1 LYGRV
6 TIFRRMAHMRLPLFF
21 ESGGG
26 KVKTAHLALLILA
39 LLVLGCGGNKPEPE
53 VDPTA
58 EVAGA
63 PSDAGD
69 GSGVPEADLW
79 LPDPQ
84 PYHMA
89 AGDQYTVRFFYY
101 PEYNITGTVRPDGF
115 VTIPLVGDLNVNGL
129 TPAQVSDS
137 IRASYADVLAEPEV
151 SVIIT
156 EAASRKFFI
165 FGEVDQPGA
174 YALDGNMTLIDA
186 IAQAGGVKVSGRKD
200 NIILMRKTG
209 DGHYAARRIDLDEKV
224 RTGDTE
230 MTYLMATDV
239 IFVPM
244 SAIAKLDTF
253 VDQFF
258 NQLSPAWR
266 FYILARETVNPQGGY
281 VIGR

>member
-1 LYGRV
+1 
-6 TIFRRMAHMRLPLFF
+6 MAHMRLPLFF

-26 KVKTAHLALLILA
+26 KLKIAHLALLILA
-39 LLVLGCGGNKPEPE
+39 LLMLGCGGNQPEPE
-53 VDPTA
+53 IDPTA
-58 EVAGA
+58 EVADESADPGESA
-63 PSDAGD
+63 EVSDAD
-69 GSGVPEADLW
+69 IW
-79 LPDPQ
+79 MPDPQ
-84 PYHMA
+84 PHTMV
-89 AGDQYTVRFFYY
+89 AGDRYTIKFFYY
-101 PEYNITGTVRPDGF
+101 PEYNVNGVVRPDGY
-115 VTIPLVGDLNVNGL
+115 VTIPLVGDFNVDGL

-137 IRASYADVLAEPEV
+137 IRARYSEVLAEPEV

-156 EAASRKFFI
+156 EPASQSFFI
-165 FGEVDQPGA
+165 FGEVGDPGA
-174 YALDGNMTLIDA
+174 YVLSGKMTLIDA

-200 NIILMRKTG
+200 NIILMRKTPEG
-209 DGHYAARRIDLDEKV
+209 RYVAKRIDMDEKV

-258 NQLSPAWR
+258 NKLSPAWR

>member
-1 LYGRV
+1 MTHKRPP
-6 TIFRRMAHMRLPLFF
+6 FFF
-21 ESGGG
+21 ESGGV
-26 KVKTAHLALLILA
+26 KVKIAHLALLIPA
-39 LLVLGCGGNKPEPE
+39 LLMLGCGGSKPEPE

-58 EVAGA
+58 EFTEE
-63 PSDAGD
+63 STDAGE
-69 GSGVPEADLW
+69 STPAAEADIW

-84 PYHMA
+84 PYEMA
-89 AGDQYTVRFFYY
+89 AGDRFTVRFFYY
-101 PEYNITGTVRPDGF
+101 PEYNMSGIVRPDGF
-115 VTIPLVGDLNVNGL
+115 MTIPLVGDIKADGL
-129 TPAQVSDS
+129 TPVQVSDS
-137 IRASYADVLAEPEV
+137 IKTRYASVLAEPEV

-156 EAASRKFFI
+156 ESASQRFFI
-165 FGEVDQPGA
+165 FGEVSLPGA
-174 YALDGNMTLIDA
+174 YMLGGKMTLIDA
-186 IAQAGGVKVSGRKD
+186 IAQAGGIKVSGRKD
-200 NIILMRKTG
+200 NIILMRKSD
-209 DGHYAARRIDLDEKV
+209 DGRYVAKRVDLDAKV

-258 NQLSPAWR
+258 NKLSPAWR

>member
-1 LYGRV
+1 
-6 TIFRRMAHMRLPLFF
+6 M
-21 ESGGG
+21 
-26 KVKTAHLALLILA
+26 KTAHLALLILA
-39 LLVLGCGGNKPEPE
+39 LLMLGCGGNKPEPE

-58 EVAGA
+58 EVAPEPA
-63 PSDAGD
+63 DAGE
-69 GSGVPEADLW
+69 GSELSEAGLW

-84 PYHMA
+84 PYKMA
-89 AGDQYTVRFFYY
+89 AGDRYTVKFFYY
-101 PEYNITGTVRPDGF
+101 PEYNVSGIVRPDG
-115 VTIPLVGDLNVNGL
+115 VMTVPLVGDLIVDGL
-129 TPAQVSDS
+129 SPAQVSDF
-137 IRASYADVLAEPEV
+137 IRTRYSEVLAAPDV

-156 EAASRKFFI
+156 ESASQRFFI
-165 FGEVDQPGA
+165 FGEVYIPGA
-174 YALDGNMTLIDA
+174 YVLGGKMTLLDA

-200 NIILMRKTG
+200 NIILMRKTDEG
-209 DGHYAARRIDLDEKV
+209 RYVAKRIDLDEKV

-230 MTYLMATDV
+230 ITYLMATDV

-258 NQLSPAWR
+258 NKLSPAWR

>member
-1 LYGRV
+1 
-6 TIFRRMAHMRLPLFF
+6 
-21 ESGGG
+21 
-26 KVKTAHLALLILA
+26 VKIVYLALLILA
-39 LLVLGCGGNKPEPE
+39 LLILGCGGNKPEPE

-58 EVAGA
+58 EVAEES
-63 PSDAGD
+63 SDAGET
-69 GSGVPEADLW
+69 SELSEADLW

-89 AGDQYTVRFFYY
+89 TGDRYTIKFFYY
-101 PEYNITGTVRPDGF
+101 PEYNISGIVRPDGF
-115 VTIPLVGDLNVNGL
+115 MTIPLVGDFNVDGL

-137 IRASYADVLAEPEV
+137 IRVRYAEVLAEPEV

-156 EAASRKFFI
+156 ESASQRFFI
-165 FGEVDQPGA
+165 FGEVSMPGA
-174 YALDGNMTLIDA
+174 YVIGGKMTLLDA
-186 IAQAGGVKVSGRKD
+186 IAQAGGVKISGRKD
-200 NIILMRKTG
+200 NIILMRKT
-209 DGHYAARRIDLDEKV
+209 DGGQYVAKRIDLDEIV
-224 RTGDTE
+224 RVGDTE

-258 NQLSPAWR
+258 NKLSPAWR
-266 FYILARETVNPQGGY
+266 FYILARETLNPQGGY

>member
-1 LYGRV
+1 
-6 TIFRRMAHMRLPLFF
+6 MRLPLFF

-26 KVKTAHLALLILA
+26 KVKIVHLALLIPA
-39 LLVLGCGGNKPEPE
+39 LLMLGCGGNKPEPE

-58 EVAGA
+58 EVAEES
-63 PSDAGD
+63 SDAAET
-69 GSGVPEADLW
+69 SELSEADLW

-89 AGDQYTVRFFYY
+89 TGDRYTIKFFYY
-101 PEYNITGTVRPDGF
+101 PEYNISGTVRPDGF
-115 VTIPLVGDLNVNGL
+115 ITIPLVGDLNVDGL
-129 TPAQVSDS
+129 TPAQVSGS
-137 IRASYADVLAEPEV
+137 IRARYSEVLAEPEV

-156 EAASRKFFI
+156 ESASQRFFI
-165 FGEVDQPGA
+165 FGEVGDPGA
-174 YALDGNMTLIDA
+174 YVLGGKMTLLDA
-186 IAQAGGVKVSGRKD
+186 IAQAGGVKVTGRKD
-200 NIILMRKTG
+200 NIILMRKT
-209 DGHYAARRIDLDEKV
+209 DEGHYIAKRIDLDEKV

-258 NQLSPAWR
+258 NKLSPAWR